1 MLFSWFKHL
10 IPGVAV
16 TTALVS
22 IAPTQA
28 QLSSFEALPDVTYW
42 TDLCRLQASAKDY
55 ENALAACEQAIA
67 LEPEDADIWAQH

>member
-28 QLSSFEALPDVTYW
+28 QPSSFEALPDVTYW

-55 ENALAACEQAIA
+55 ENALAA
-67 LEPEDADIWAQH
+67 